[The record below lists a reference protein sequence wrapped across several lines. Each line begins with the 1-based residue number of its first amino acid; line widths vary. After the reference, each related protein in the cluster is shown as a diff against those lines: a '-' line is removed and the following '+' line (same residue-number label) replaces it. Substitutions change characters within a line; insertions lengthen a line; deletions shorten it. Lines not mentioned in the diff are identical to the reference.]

1 MVVVRDSM
9 GENERDREEWAKE
22 RKRERERKKKR
33 WGVMGEWCQWGW
45 YKCIM
50 DSENGVYVCEA
61 TMGMRNKR
69 KKKWIKK
76 KYKRRRNGLGDCKG
90 ENEVIDIHFEMDGR
104 YQSENEGLEFI
115 QIRMSKK

>member
-1 MVVVRDSM
+1 
-9 GENERDREEWAKE
+9 
-22 RKRERERKKKR
+22 
-33 WGVMGEWCQWGW
+33 
-45 YKCIM
+45 
-50 DSENGVYVCEA
+50 
-61 TMGMRNKR
+61 MGMRNKR

-76 KYKRRRNGLGDCKG
+76 KYKRRRRRRRRRRRNGLGDCKG

>member
-1 MVVVRDSM
+1 
-9 GENERDREEWAKE
+9 
-22 RKRERERKKKR
+22 
-33 WGVMGEWCQWGW
+33 
-45 YKCIM
+45 
-50 DSENGVYVCEA
+50 
-61 TMGMRNKR
+61 MGMRNKR

-76 KYKRRRNGLGDCKG
+76 KYKRRRRRRNGLGDCKG